1 MKHFWEYFQDGR
13 AERSL
18 VLVAILSA
26 FFIVVEFTGGVLA
39 HSLAI
44 MTDAGHMLSD
54 LLSFIIS
61 IIAIRLAR
69 SPGSCFNQYFSVDT
83 NTMIVT
89 AGAGV
94 CFNIIM
100 GIVLRYCRHPH
111 SQQPV
116 GHSHVQKFQFRCTR
130 RPSSMIHCRLP
141 KANVNVRAAF
151 IHVIGDFVQSI
162 GVLTAAIVIKMTN
175 WKLADPLCTFLF
187 SIIVLFTSATVIRDI
202 FFVLMEGN
210 N

>member
-1 MKHFWEYFQDGR
+1 M
-13 AERSL
+13 
-18 VLVAILSA
+18 SA

-69 SPGSCFNQYFSVDT
+69 SPANYRLSFGFDRAEVLGAMVSIVIIWILTTVLVMSAVQRIVSGDLDVDT

-94 CFNIIM
+94 CFNVIM

-116 GHSHVQKFQFRCTR
+116 GHSHVQN
-130 RPSSMIHCRLP
+130 L
-141 KANVNVRAAF
+141 
-151 IHVIGDFVQSI
+151 SI
-162 GVLTAAIVIKMTN
+162 
-175 WKLADPLCTFLF
+175 
-187 SIIVLFTSATVIRDI
+187 
-202 FFVLMEGN
+202 
-210 N
+210 